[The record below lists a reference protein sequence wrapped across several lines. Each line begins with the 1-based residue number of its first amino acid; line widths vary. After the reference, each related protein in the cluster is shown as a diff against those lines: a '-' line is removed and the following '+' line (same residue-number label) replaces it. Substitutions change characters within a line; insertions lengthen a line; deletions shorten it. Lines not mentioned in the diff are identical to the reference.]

1 MGVELIVLYLS
12 STDKALTPKIAH
24 IPQITTDSKILSIV
38 KHIKYMKRGKT
49 TISLGGIFIGENPTN
64 VRQTQ

>member
-1 MGVELIVLYLS
+1 MGVELVELYLS

-24 IPQITTDSKILSIV
+24 IPQITADSKTLSMV

-49 TISLGGIFIGENPTN
+49 TIIPERIFIGENPTN